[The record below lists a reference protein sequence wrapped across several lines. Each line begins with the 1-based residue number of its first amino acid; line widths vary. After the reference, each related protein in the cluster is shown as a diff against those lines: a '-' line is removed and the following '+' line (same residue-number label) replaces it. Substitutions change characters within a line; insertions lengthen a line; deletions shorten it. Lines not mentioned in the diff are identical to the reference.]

1 MGKAEQGYIFCVE
14 CQRKKIARNVGND
27 EDTIGEICILN
38 SFFFVLHSVIF
49 SALYGMA
56 LDLLAQFY
64 LASNRLKEAESL
76 WVEAVKCGRLVY
88 GEEGDQVLVVTNS
101 LATVVSMQAGREA
114 EAADMMEEVVRTAS
128 RTSSPHLTAFLI
140 NLGLVRMKQG
150 LVDEARA
157 RCEGARRLAASG
169 GDKEAEQEADNC
181 LKELETLSLSRSSG
195 AAK

>member
-1 MGKAEQGYIFCVE
+1 
-14 CQRKKIARNVGND
+14 
-27 EDTIGEICILN
+27 
-38 SFFFVLHSVIF
+38 
-49 SALYGMA
+49 MA

-76 WVEAVKCGRLVY
+76 WVEAVKCG
-88 GEEGDQVLVVTNS
+88 VLVVTNS

>member
-1 MGKAEQGYIFCVE
+1 
-14 CQRKKIARNVGND
+14 
-27 EDTIGEICILN
+27 
-38 SFFFVLHSVIF
+38 
-49 SALYGMA
+49 MA

-101 LATVVSMQAGREA
+101 LATVISMQQGREA
-114 EAADMMEEVVRTAS
+114 EAADMMEELVTTAS
-128 RTSSPHLTAFLI
+128 RTSSPHLTSFLI

-150 LVDEARA
+150 LVEQARQ
-157 RCEGARRLAASG
+157 RCEGARRLAVSG

-181 LKELETLSLSRSSG
+181 LKELETLSLSQSSGG